1 MSEKIDIKIDNNEE
15 LNFLPVIALRGMVI
29 FPESLIHFDL
39 GRERSINALQEA
51 MNEDRT
57 VFLVPQIDSEVDDP
71 KAGDLHKI
79 GVVAKIKQIIK
90 LNDGFMKVLI
100 DAKYRAKV
108 LEYDLEAD
116 YISALVKPYPINKV
130 KAKEKDTMEAFVRI
144 IKETFE
150 DYMDVAP
157 KMGKEVVF
165 NVFAIADAN
174 TLCEYI
180 ATNVMFKL
188 EDKMTVLKE
197 NSVEK
202 RLKYILDFLN
212 NEYNV
217 LQIEA
222 DIKSKVQYELEKNQ
236 KEYYLRQQIRTLSQ
250 ELDTS
255 EEGVSETEEYKE
267 KINALKISDD
277 SKTKLLKELTR
288 LERMSSSS
296 QEAAVIRTYLD
307 TCLDIPW
314 DIQTK
319 EQVDILKA
327 EKILDKKHYGM
338 NKVKDKVL
346 EILAVRQLSDKVKG
360 QIICLVG
367 PPGVGKTSIASSVA
381 ECLDRNFVRVSLG
394 GVRDESEIRGHRRTY
409 VGAMPGKI
417 VNSFISAKS
426 NNPVILLDEI
436 DKLAG
441 DFRGD
446 PAAALLEVLD
456 SEQNM
461 NFKDHYID
469 MPLDLSDVFFIAT
482 ANNYNSIPR
491 PLLDRMDIIELSS
504 YTREEK
510 FNIAKKHL
518 IPKQLDKNG
527 VKKLIK
533 FNNSAIYEMID
544 SYTKEAGVRSLERV
558 IVSII
563 RKSAKLIAKKT
574 EEVVLINKEKVIEL
588 LGPQKFKSTET
599 NLKDTIG
606 VANGLAWTS
615 VGGEMLPIEV
625 TVIPNGSGKLELT
638 GSLGNVMK
646 ESCRIALSYIKA
658 NAKKYKVET
667 EFSKIDI
674 HIHAPEGAVP
684 KDGPSAGITLTTALL
699 SVLTNKKVKGN
710 VAMTGEVTLQGR
722 VLPIGGLKE
731 KAMAAYREG
740 IKTVI
745 IPFDNEP
752 NLYDVD
758 KVIKEKITFVPVKN
772 VDEAIDI
779 NLC

>member
-1 MSEKIDIKIDNNEE
+1 MSEKIDIKIDSSNKFD
-15 LNFLPVIALRGMVI
+15 FLPVIALRGMVI
-29 FPESLIHFDL
+29 FPESLIHFDI
-39 GRERSINALQEA
+39 GREKSINALQEA

-57 VFLVPQIDSEVDDP
+57 IFLAPQIDTEVDDP
-71 KAGDLHKI
+71 QAKDLHRI
-79 GVVAKIKQIIK
+79 GVVAKVKQIIK

-108 LEYDLEAD
+108 EEYDLSAD

-130 KAKEKDTMEAFVRI
+130 KASQEGTMEAFVRI

-150 DYMDVAP
+150 SYMDVAP

-165 NVFAIADAN
+165 NVFAIEDAN

-188 EDKMTVLKE
+188 EDKMAVLKE

-202 RLKYILDFLN
+202 RLKFVLDFLN

-222 DIKSKVQYELEKNQ
+222 DIKSKVQYEIEKNQ
-236 KEYYLRQQIRTLSQ
+236 KEYYLRQQIRTISQ

-255 EEGVSETEEYKE
+255 EDGVSETEEYKN
-267 KINALKISDD
+267 KINALTISED
-277 SKTKLLKELTR
+277 SKAKLLKELTR

-296 QEAAVIRTYLD
+296 QEAAVIRTYID

-314 DIQTK
+314 NNEKK
-319 EQVDILKA
+319 EQVNILKA
-327 EKILDKKHYGM
+327 EKILDKKHYGLE
-338 NKVKDKVL
+338 KVKDKVL

-381 ECLDRNFVRVSLG
+381 ECLNRDFVRVSLG

-417 VNSFISAKS
+417 VNSFIQAKS

-469 MPLDLSDVFFIAT
+469 MPLDLSNVFFIAT

-527 VKKLIK
+527 VKKLVK
-533 FNNSAIYEMID
+533 FNNSSIYEMID
-544 SYTKEAGVRSLERV
+544 GYTKEAGVRSLERV
-558 IVSII
+558 IISII
-563 RKSAKLIAKKT
+563 RKSAKIIAKQT
-574 EEVVLINKEKVIEL
+574 EDTVLIDKLKVMEL
-588 LGPQKFKSTET
+588 LGPEKFKSGDT
-599 NLKDTIG
+599 NLKDTLG

-658 NAKKYKVET
+658 NAKKYKIET

-684 KDGPSAGITLTTALL
+684 KDGPSAGITLTTALV
-699 SVLTNKKVKGN
+699 SVLTNKKVKGS

-752 NLYDVD
+752 NLHDVD
-758 KVIKEKITFVPVKN
+758 EVIKEKIKFVPVKHVDDALN
-772 VDEAIDI
+772 V
-779 NLC
+779 NLS

>member
-1 MSEKIDIKIDNNEE
+1 MADKIDIKIDKDNHMD
-15 LNFLPVIALRGMVI
+15 FLPVIALRGMVI
-29 FPESLIHFDL
+29 FPESLVHFDL
-39 GRERSINALQEA
+39 GREKSINALQEA

-57 VFLVPQIDSEVDDP
+57 VFLVPQIDSEVDEP
-71 KAGDLHKI
+71 QANDLHKI

-108 LEYDLEAD
+108 EEYDFEAD
-116 YISALVKPYPINKV
+116 YISALVKLYPINKV
-130 KAKEKDTMEAFVRI
+130 KAAQKDTLEAFVRI

-150 DYMDVAP
+150 SYMDVAP
-157 KMGKEVVF
+157 KMGKEVIF
-165 NVFAIADAN
+165 NVFAIDDGNMLA
-174 TLCEYI
+174 EYI
-180 ATNVMFKL
+180 ATNVMFKI
-188 EDKMTVLKE
+188 EDKMAVLKE

-202 RLKYILDFLN
+202 RLKYVLDFLN

-255 EEGVSETEEYKE
+255 EDGVSETEEYKN
-267 KINALKISDD
+267 KINELSISED
-277 SKTKLLKELTR
+277 SKVKLLKELTR

-314 DIQTK
+314 SKETK
-319 EQVDILKA
+319 EQVNISKA

-338 NKVKDKVL
+338 EKVKDKVL

-367 PPGVGKTSIASSVA
+367 PPGVGKTSIASSIA
-381 ECLDRNFVRVSLG
+381 ECLNRNFVRVSLG

-417 VNSFISAKS
+417 VNSFIGAKS

-469 MPLDLSDVFFIAT
+469 LPLDLSNVFFIAT
-482 ANNYNSIPR
+482 ANNYSSIPR

-544 SYTKEAGVRSLERV
+544 GYTKESGVRNLERV
-558 IVSII
+558 IISII
-563 RKSAKLIAKKT
+563 RKSAKIIAKHSQ
-574 EEVVLINKEKVIEL
+574 EVVSVDKNKVIEL
-588 LGPQKFKSTET
+588 LGPEKFKTSEM
-599 NLKDTIG
+599 NLSNKLG
-606 VANGLAWTS
+606 VANGLAYTS

-625 TVIPNGSGKLELT
+625 TVIPNGTGKSELT

-658 NAKKYKVET
+658 NAKKYKIET

-684 KDGPSAGITLTTALL
+684 KDGPSAGITLTTALI
-699 SVLTNKKVKGN
+699 SVLTKKKVKGD

-740 IKTVI
+740 MKTVI

-758 KVIKEKITFVPVKN
+758 KVIKEKIKFIPVKSI
-772 VDEAIDI
+772 DEALEA

>member
-1 MSEKIDIKIDNNEE
+1 MSDKIDIKIDNDNHMD
-15 LNFLPVIALRGMVI
+15 FLPVIALRGMVI
-29 FPESLIHFDL
+29 FPESLVHFDL
-39 GRERSINALQEA
+39 GREKSINALQEA

-57 VFLVPQIDSEVDDP
+57 IFLVPQIDSEVDEP
-71 KAGDLHKI
+71 KAKDLHKI

-108 LEYDLEAD
+108 EEYDLEAD
-116 YISALVKPYPINKV
+116 YISALVKPYPISKV
-130 KAKEKDTMEAFVRI
+130 KDSQKDTIEAFVRI

-150 DYMDVAP
+150 SYMDVAP
-157 KMGKEVVF
+157 KMGKEVIF
-165 NVFAIADAN
+165 NVFAIEDGN
-174 TLCEYI
+174 MLCEYI
-180 ATNVMFKL
+180 ATNVMFKI

-202 RLKYILDFLN
+202 RLKFVLDFLN

-255 EEGVSETEEYKE
+255 EDGVSESEEYKN
-267 KINALKISDD
+267 KINALSISED
-277 SKTKLLKELTR
+277 SKNKLLKELTR
-288 LERMSSSS
+288 LERMSASS

-307 TCLDIPW
+307 ACLDIPW
-314 DIQTK
+314 DTQTK
-319 EQVDILKA
+319 EQVDIIKA

-338 NKVKDKVL
+338 EKVKDKVL

-381 ECLDRNFVRVSLG
+381 ECLNRNFARVSLG

-417 VNSFISAKS
+417 VNSIIGAKS

-469 MPLDLSDVFFIAT
+469 LPLDLGNVFFIAT
-482 ANNYNSIPR
+482 ANNYSAIPR
-491 PLLDRMDIIELSS
+491 PLLDRMDVIELSS

-518 IPKQLDKNG
+518 IPKQLEKNG

-544 SYTKEAGVRSLERV
+544 GYTKESGVRNLERV

-563 RKSAKLIAKKT
+563 RKSAKIIAKQKEEIVSVDKT
-574 EEVVLINKEKVIEL
+574 KVVEL
-588 LGPQKFKSTET
+588 LGPEKFKTSDIKI
-599 NLKDTIG
+599 KDTLG
-606 VANGLAWTS
+606 VANGLAYTS
-615 VGGEMLPIEV
+615 VGGEILPIEV
-625 TVIPNGSGKLELT
+625 TIIPNGTGKLELT

-658 NAKKYKVET
+658 NAKKYNIKT

-699 SVLTNKKVKGN
+699 SVLTNRKVKGD

-740 IKTVI
+740 MKTVI
-745 IPFDNEP
+745 IPFDNEA

-758 KVIKEKITFVPVKN
+758 KVIKEKIKFVPVKN
-772 VDEAIDI
+772 IDEAISV